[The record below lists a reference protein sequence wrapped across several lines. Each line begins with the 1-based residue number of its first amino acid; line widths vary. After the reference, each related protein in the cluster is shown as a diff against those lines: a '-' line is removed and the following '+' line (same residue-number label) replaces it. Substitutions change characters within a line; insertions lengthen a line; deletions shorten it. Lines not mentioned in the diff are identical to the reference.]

1 MSGKKLRL
9 NRILSPADGR
19 AVIFPLDH
27 GVTKGP
33 IHGIENLACA
43 VEAGIRGGAD
53 ALVLHKGMLGCIE
66 SATVPVPGVL
76 VHLSASTDLGPSP
89 CRKVLTGSV
98 ESAVRL
104 GADGVS
110 VHINMGDNYEP
121 EMLTDL
127 GRVSSSCLE
136 WQIPLLVMAYI
147 QANRLNEPTSEKEVA
162 HAARIAA
169 ELGADIIKIP
179 FPGDYDTVA
188 RITSSLA
195 VPVVVAGG
203 VPGDIGHIL
212 ERIEK
217 CMEAGARGVATGRNV
232 FQHQNPEAV
241 LRAIGDIV
249 HRGVPAEDAAE
260 PLKTDSIICRK
271 RT

>member
-1 MSGKKLRL
+1 MSGKRLRL
-9 NRILSPADGR
+9 NRLLSPADGR

-33 IHGIENLACA
+33 IPGIENLACA

-53 ALVLHKGMLGCIE
+53 ALVLHKGMLRYLE
-66 SATVPVPGVL
+66 SATGPLPGIFM
-76 VHLSASTDLGPSP
+76 HLSASTDPGPHP

-98 ESAVRL
+98 EEAVRL

-110 VHINMGDNYEP
+110 VHINMGDNFEP

-127 GRVSSSCLE
+127 GRVSRSCLE
-136 WQIPLLVMAYI
+136 WQMPLLVMAYI
-147 QANRLNEPTSEKEVA
+147 RADRLNVPGSGREVA
-162 HAARIAA
+162 HAARVAA
-169 ELGADIIKIP
+169 ELGADVIKIP

-188 RITSSLA
+188 GITSSLP
-195 VPVVVAGG
+195 VPVMIAGG

-217 CMEAGARGVATGRNV
+217 CMLAGGSGVATGRNV
-232 FQHQNPEAV
+232 FQHENPEAV
-241 LRAIGDIV
+241 LRAIADIV
-249 HRGVPAEDAAE
+249 HRSVSAKDAVE
-260 PLKTDSIICRK
+260 TLRTDSTTCRK
-271 RT
+271 KT